1 MGKGH
6 PTLRL
11 LKFNIGRKGA
21 RPIGFKVWLGGMW
34 ESELRYNII
43 HTNFNSALAI
53 KKKEKEEDNNICL
66 ST

>member
-1 MGKGH
+1 MGSFS
-6 PTLRL
+6 
-11 LKFNIGRKGA
+11 LKFVTVYMGPGA

-53 KKKEKEEDNNICL
+53 KKKEKEEDNNVCL